1 MAEQM
6 LALNNVTAKNP
17 VIDLMVANY
26 SILPSVQTSDQLCN
40 FLYNWINKV
49 LNINKGLSVPIIQSH
64 QNAPFLQAR
73 HIVIEY
79 APGREK
85 FGCASKTTPA
95 QAPEESGDVEE
106 GTVFSVEDY
115 ECAVD
120 IREENGNGDY
130 LSYIIE
136 SIELPEIME
145 YFFKNKIAYL
155 GNGNIMPVPRLNDS
169 EWIKEAV
176 VEIRLG
182 IPTFQQYISNTID
195 TVDYT
200 FTPE

>member
-1 MAEQM
+1 M
-6 LALNNVTAKNP
+6 NNSELYNFIYDW
-17 VIDLMVANY
+17 IDL
-26 SILPSVQTSDQLCN
+26 
-40 FLYNWINKV
+40 V
-49 LNINKGLSVPIIQSH
+49 LNTNKELNVPIIQSH

-79 APGREK
+79 APAKEK
-85 FGCASKTTPA
+85 FGRASKTTPA
-95 QAPEESGDVEE
+95 QAPEESGDLEE

-115 ECAVD
+115 ECTVD

-130 LSYIIE
+130 LCYIIE
-136 SIELPEIME
+136 SIELPEVME
-145 YFFKNKIAYL
+145 YFFENKVACL
-155 GNGNIMPVPRLNDS
+155 GNGNITPVPRLNDS

-182 IPTFQQYISNTID
+182 IPAFQQYISNTIE